1 MEAIFTIL
9 LIGMALTGVV
19 LVMFFVLREQPHDG
33 AGTNYIRSPWRDEPV
48 KQPTET
54 TSGEAISEAAGTP
67 AAHTPV
73 IDADTEKT
81 AE

>member
-9 LIGMALTGVV
+9 LIGMALAGVL
-19 LVMFFVLREQPHDG
+19 LVMFFVLREKTHDKVD
-33 AGTNYIRSPWRDEPV
+33 THYVRSPWRDEPV
-48 KQPTET
+48 KQPTPQA
-54 TSGEAISEAAGTP
+54 SGEPISEAAGTP

-73 IDADTEKT
+73 IDPDTEKS